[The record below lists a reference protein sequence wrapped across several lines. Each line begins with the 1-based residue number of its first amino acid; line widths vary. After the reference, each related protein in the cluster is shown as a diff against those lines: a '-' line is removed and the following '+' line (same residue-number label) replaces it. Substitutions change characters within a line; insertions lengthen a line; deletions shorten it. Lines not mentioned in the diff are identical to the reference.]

1 LKGLAGALVLSLLGC
16 TSTNTAPRNAGNS
29 ARDLATEFESQE
41 AYTTRRIDTT
51 MLARFL
57 SSDTAYDAFDGLITE
72 FYRKRDFQFAWFLGD
87 SLSTAAQSFMDL
99 SGSPDATDSASVM
112 SHRLLLELVGALSDT
127 AYASVDHTF
136 VELSLTAAYFA
147 FADRRYGGSVRDLKG
162 LDWYIPRAKKDYTRL
177 LDSLVSGTRDLSAIE
192 PVHPQYQKLKAWL
205 KRYRALER
213 DSTWSPA
220 FIDHA
225 RFVPGDSAEAIG
237 QVRVLLQKWGDLADS
252 SASMRY
258 DSTLAQGVRQFR
270 VRFGLKRV
278 EAIDDELVDVLNVPP
293 DERVRQILINMERL
307 RWMPDQPRGEFLFV
321 NIPDYRLYV
330 MDSGR
335 VSWNMDVVVGR
346 EATRTVVFSDPL
358 SQVVLAPYWNIPQS
372 IIRNEIL
379 PAVKRDPGYL
389 DRKRMEV
396 VQGGTVVSSRSIDW
410 KRYTRGVPFTIR
422 QKPGPGNAL
431 GRVKFLFP
439 NAYSIYL
446 HDTPSKGGFK
456 EDQRAF
462 SHGCIRLSQPIR
474 LAEHLLR
481 NDTAWTPER
490 IRKVAD
496 GKVETTIAVKPAV
509 PVIIG
514 YFTAWVDD
522 AGRLNFRDDIYGHDA
537 RLSLEL
543 FDDQGTEVVPV
554 P

>member
-41 AYTTRRIDTT
+41 AYTTRRIDTI

-57 SSDTAYDAFDGLITE
+57 SGDTAYDAFDSLITDL
-72 FYRKRDFQFAWFLGD
+72 YRKRDFQFAWFLGD

-99 SGSPDATDSASVM
+99 SGSPDATDSASVI

-258 DSTLAQGVRQFR
+258 DSTLAKGVRQFR

-278 EAIDDELVDVLNVPP
+278 DAIDDDLVDVLNVPP